1 MHGHDLA
8 SMEGFVNTKIRRRKK
23 KSHKWEKN
31 NILKLQ
37 QSQAI
42 PVVVNKYAPLEGL
55 QEELEGSQNQN
66 RTSEVTLLRN
76 KKKCPPI
83 TKKKKIVIIL
93 VGDSHARGYGA
104 EILSGLGKDFEVIGT
119 VIPGARLENIT
130 NLADG
135 EMSTPGKCDTV
146 IVIVGVN
153 DINKNEANVGLKHL
167 LKK

>member
-1 MHGHDLA
+1 MIIDILQKELLTFTATKNMHGHDLA

-76 KKKCPPI
+76 KKKCPPN
-83 TKKKKIVIIL
+83 TKKRKIV
-93 VGDSHARGYGA
+93 
-104 EILSGLGKDFEVIGT
+104 
-119 VIPGARLENIT
+119 P
-130 NLADG
+130 
-135 EMSTPGKCDTV
+135 
-146 IVIVGVN
+146 
-153 DINKNEANVGLKHL
+153 L
-167 LKK
+167 LRSV